1 MSEHGTK
8 NKEQEEITLVNGFMG
23 FLMITAAIYDLY
35 FLPTL
40 IITAV
45 DIVPN
50 MKFVF
55 WAMGAILLIAV
66 VFTVFQYLVVD
77 YLKRREEDFN

>member
-23 FLMITAAIYDLY
+23 FLMITAAIYGLY

-40 IITAV
+40 TITAV
-45 DIVPN
+45 DIVRN

-66 VFTVFQYLVVD
+66 VFAVFQYFVIY
-77 YLKRREEDFN
+77 YLKRKEEDFN

>member
-1 MSEHGTK
+1 M
-8 NKEQEEITLVNGFMG
+8 N
-23 FLMITAAIYDLY
+23 FLMITAAIYGLY
-35 FLPTL
+35 FLPSL
-40 IITAV
+40 SITAV
-45 DIVPN
+45 DIVRN

-66 VFTVFQYLVVD
+66 VFTVFQYLVAY

>member
-1 MSEHGTK
+1 M
-8 NKEQEEITLVNGFMG
+8 EQKIKSRKKL
-23 FLMITAAIYDLY
+23 LITAAIYGLY

-40 IITAV
+40 TITAV
-45 DIVPN
+45 DIVRN

-66 VFTVFQYLVVD
+66 VFAVFQYFVIY
-77 YLKRREEDFN
+77 YLKRKEEDFN

>member
-23 FLMITAAIYDLY
+23 FLIITAAIYGLY

-40 IITAV
+40 TITAV
-45 DIVPN
+45 DIVRN

-66 VFTVFQYLVVD
+66 VFAVFQYLVIY
-77 YLKRREEDFN
+77 YLKRKEEDFN

>member
-8 NKEQEEITLVNGFMG
+8 NKEQEEITLVNSFMG
-23 FLMITAAIYDLY
+23 FLMITAPIYGLY
-35 FLPTL
+35 FLSTL
-40 IITAV
+40 TITAV
-45 DIVPN
+45 DIVRN

-66 VFTVFQYLVVD
+66 VFAVFQYLVIY
-77 YLKRREEDFN
+77 YLKRKEEDFN

>member
-23 FLMITAAIYDLY
+23 FLMITAAIYGLY

-40 IITAV
+40 AITAV
-45 DIVPN
+45 DIVRN

-66 VFTVFQYLVVD
+66 VFTVFQYLVIY
-77 YLKRREEDFN
+77 YLKRKEEDFN

>member
-23 FLMITAAIYDLY
+23 FLVITAAIYGLY

-40 IITAV
+40 TITAV
-45 DIVPN
+45 DIVRN
-50 MKFVF
+50 MKFVY

-66 VFTVFQYLVVD
+66 VFTVFQYLVIY
-77 YLKRREEDFN
+77 YLERREEDFK

>member
-8 NKEQEEITLVNGFMG
+8 NKEQEEITPGIGFMG
-23 FLMITAAIYDLY
+23 FLMISAAIYGLY

-40 IITAV
+40 IITVV

>member
-1 MSEHGTK
+1 MSEHVTK

-23 FLMITAAIYDLY
+23 FLMITAAIYGLY

-40 IITAV
+40 TITAV
-45 DIVPN
+45 DIVRN

-66 VFTVFQYLVVD
+66 VFAVFQYLVIY
-77 YLKRREEDFN
+77 YLKRKEEDFN

>member
-23 FLMITAAIYDLY
+23 FLIITAAIYGLY

-40 IITAV
+40 TITTV
-45 DIVPN
+45 DIVRN

-66 VFTVFQYLVVD
+66 VFAVFQYLVIY
-77 YLKRREEDFN
+77 YLKRKEEDFN

>member
-23 FLMITAAIYDLY
+23 FLMITAAIYGLY

-45 DIVPN
+45 DIVRN

-66 VFTVFQYLVVD
+66 VFTVFQYLTIY

>member
-8 NKEQEEITLVNGFMG
+8 NKEQEEITLVNGLMG
-23 FLMITAAIYDLY
+23 FLMITAAIYGLY

-40 IITAV
+40 SITAV
-45 DIVPN
+45 DIVRN

-55 WAMGAILLIAV
+55 WAMGVILLIAV
-66 VFTVFQYLVVD
+66 VFTVFQYLVFY
-77 YLKRREEDFN
+77 YLKRREEAFN

>member
-8 NKEQEEITLVNGFMG
+8 NKEQEEITLVNGFMD
-23 FLMITAAIYDLY
+23 FLMITAAIYGLY
-35 FLPTL
+35 FLPAL

-55 WAMGAILLIAV
+55 WAMGAILLITV
-66 VFTVFQYLVVD
+66 VFTGFQYLVVD

>member
-1 MSEHGTK
+1 
-8 NKEQEEITLVNGFMG
+8 MG
-23 FLMITAAIYDLY
+23 FLMITAAIYGLY
-35 FLPTL
+35 FLPAL

-55 WAMGAILLIAV
+55 WAMGAILLITV

>member
-1 MSEHGTK
+1 
-8 NKEQEEITLVNGFMG
+8 
-23 FLMITAAIYDLY
+23 LY